1 MAGLYDL
8 ERGPHSYWL
17 KVGVVKLG
25 VVKNDG
31 HENPW
36 LKTLGIFFGRFLFK
50 GCSRCWF
57 LAWLVGSWNPYQ
69 VDVNLNGGG

>member
-1 MAGLYDL
+1 MEISWRIFVEGGPSFVRSKYLRLAGLYDL

-36 LKTLGIFFGRFLFK
+36 LKTLG
-50 GCSRCWF
+50 F
-57 LAWLVGSWNPYQ
+57 LAIFV
-69 VDVNLNGGG
+69 